1 MARPLFQIILTCW
14 IVACSHGA
22 ISSTGLDEP
31 VLLQSRTHVLK
42 EGMPL
47 LSSRSDLIKRSPLR
61 DDHIHEVIFVL
72 QQRNIDELTRILH
85 DVSDPMSPNYGNHLS
100 GEQVGAMTMNPEAR
114 EAVVT
119 YLNLNGATI
128 TAETLHSEFITA
140 TAPISVWNKVLDTQF
155 MSFHQRQIDG
165 DIEEIVRAERYSV
178 PIELDEHVDCVM
190 NTIEM
195 PIVFT
200 RKANIYKPS
209 SSTGSKG
216 RFNEAEYNGYVL
228 PTTIRKYYN
237 LSGNHGSELSTQAIF
252 GGHLDY
258 LNPIDL
264 AKFQSF
270 DDIDINQPALN
281 INGHVTSDT
290 STMVPGGDWGEG
302 NLDVQY
308 IIAVSNDS
316 PTTYWSWQINI
327 SLWLRSVLTYVDIPK
342 VLSISYGGVEAYTS
356 SMEMRVFNT
365 EALKI
370 GVRGTTIVVASGDD
384 GAVSY
389 ESRGGSLDKCGYFP
403 IYPGSSPYV
412 LSVGATSV
420 GAHCHDNTAIYLYL
434 FNRNNRCQ
442 QLPTSFYF
450 QTFRAGSQ
458 DRKKLSALLK
468 RPVGSHQ
475 GAASPMRTP
484 NKYGKKRQ

>member
-1 MARPLFQIILTCW
+1 MARQLLH
-14 IVACSHGA
+14 VLLACCIAAYSYGD
-22 ISSTGLDEP
+22 ISSSGLDEP
-31 VLLQSRTHVLK
+31 TVLQSRTHVLK

-47 LSSRSDLIKRSPLR
+47 LSSRSDLIKRSPLHN
-61 DDHIHEVIFVL
+61 DHTHELIFVL

-119 YLNLNGATI
+119 YLSLNGATI

-140 TAPISVWNKVLDTQF
+140 TAPVSVWNKVLDTEF
-155 MSFHQRQIDG
+155 MTFHQRQVDG
-165 DIEEIVRAERYSV
+165 DVEEIVRAEKYSI
-178 PIELDEHVDCVM
+178 PKELDEHVDCVM

-195 PIVFT
+195 PVVLT

-209 SSTGSKG
+209 SSTGNKG
-216 RFNEAEYNGYVL
+216 RFNEAGYSGYVL
-228 PTTIRKYYN
+228 PTTIRRYYN
-237 LSGNHGSELSTQAIF
+237 LSGNHGNGFSTQAVF
-252 GGHLDY
+252 GGRLDY
-258 LNPIDL
+258 LNPVDL
-264 AKFQSF
+264 AKFQTF
-270 DDIDINQPALN
+270 DDIDIDQPALN
-281 INGHVTSDT
+281 INGHVTSDA

-308 IIAVSNDS
+308 IIAVSDGS

-327 SLWLRSVLTYVDIPK
+327 SLWLRSVLTYVDMPK
-342 VLSISYGGVEAYTS
+342 VLSISYGGSEAYTS
-356 SMEMRVFNT
+356 SMEMRTFNT
-365 EALKI
+365 EALKM

-389 ESRGGSLDKCGYFP
+389 ESRGGNLDKCDYFP

-420 GAHCHDNTAIYLYL
+420 DAYHYDIMVAPTCIS
-434 FNRNNRCQ
+434 NR
-442 QLPTSFYF
+442 T
-450 QTFRAGSQ
+450 
-458 DRKKLSALLK
+458 
-468 RPVGSHQ
+468 
-475 GAASPMRTP
+475 MR
-484 NKYGKKRQ
+484 Q